1 MDTQKIR
8 HDPYAALKIKEFRFF
23 VFARFIT
30 TVAFQMQSV
39 IVGWQIYEMTK
50 DPFSLGLIGLSEAI
64 PFLSVALFAGHIADI
79 FNRKKLIQ
87 LSILLFFI
95 CSLILLSFTYN
106 LSNVLVLFGTTPIF
120 IVIAITGLAR
130 AVIYPS
136 QIALMSQIVP
146 RELYPNSSTWNSTAW
161 HIAAVTGPA
170 IGGLIY
176 GFFGITSAYLTVAI
190 LIIAGLA
197 LYFGIK
203 SKAIPPKEKKET
215 LMQSLSTGIRFVF
228 RNQVVLGSLSL
239 DMFAVL
245 FGGALAMLPVFAA
258 EVLHAGPQGLGFLRA
273 APAAGAVIMSMIL
286 AYYPPV
292 KKAGTKLLSCVAGF
306 GVCIILFAISKNFY
320 LSLLLLAMSGI
331 FDNVSYVLRQM
342 IIQLYTPDNMRGR
355 VAAVN
360 SIFVGSSNEIGSF
373 ESGLAARIMG
383 LIPSVIFGGSMTLLI
398 TGVTTKIAPALRK
411 MDLREKIKEVG

>member
-1 MDTQKIR
+1 METPAIKN
-8 HDPYAALKIKEFRFF
+8 DPYSALRIKEFRFF
-23 VFARFIT
+23 ILSRFII
-30 TVAFQMQSV
+30 TVAMQMQSV
-39 IVGWQIYEMTK
+39 IVGLQIYEMTK
-50 DPFSLGLIGLSEAI
+50 DALSLGLIGLAEAI

-79 FNRKKLIQ
+79 FNRKKLIMIS
-87 LSILLFFI
+87 LVLFFV
-95 CSLILLSFTYN
+95 CSLTLLSFTYN
-106 LSNVLVLFGTTPIF
+106 LSNALVLFGTTPIY
-120 IVIAITGLAR
+120 IIIAITGLAR

-136 QIALMSQIVP
+136 QIALMSQLVP

-161 HIAAVTGPA
+161 HIAAVIGPA
-170 IGGLIY
+170 LGGLICTFG
-176 GFFGITSAYLTVAI
+176 GFTSSYFTVLV
-190 LIIAGLA
+190 LISIGFV

-203 SKAIPPKEKKET
+203 SRAVLIKEKKET
-215 LMQSLSTGIRFVF
+215 LIQSLSTGIRFVF
-228 RNQVVLGSLSL
+228 KNQVVLGALSL

-245 FGGALAMLPVFAA
+245 FGGAVALLPIFAA
-258 EVLHAGPQGLGFLRA
+258 EVLHTGRYGFGFLRA
-273 APAAGAVIMSMIL
+273 MPAAGAVIMSMIL

-292 KKAGTKLLSCVAGF
+292 KNAGTKLLSCVAGF
-306 GVCIILFAISKNFY
+306 GVCIIFFAISKNFY
-320 LSLLLLAMSGI
+320 LSLALLFMSGM

-398 TGVTTKIAPALRK
+398 VGFTSKVAPVLRK
-411 MDLREKIKEVG
+411 MDLRSKIKEE